1 MAARL
6 AFVVVFQFVVYSI
19 TGFIAWVVPDVP
31 EDLQF
36 KDEREKQVVKEK
48 LGTTSDDEDDSE
60 EEKVDDNAVSDRP
73 VLMSDLG

>member
-1 MAARL
+1 MVAARL
-6 AFVVVFQFVVYSI
+6 AFVIVFQFVVYSI

-48 LGTTSDDEDDSE
+48 LGTTSDDDDDSE
-60 EEKVDDNAVSDRP
+60 EDREDNAVSDRP

>member
-1 MAARL
+1 M

>member
-1 MAARL
+1 M

-60 EEKVDDNAVSDRP
+60 EEKVEDNAVSDRP